1 METINRNR
9 TNKVLWLDL
18 EISAAGGLGS
28 PTISNGL
35 WRRGGGKQRAGCFQ
49 KLRILAKLV

>member
-28 PTISNGL
+28 PTVSNGL
-35 WRRGGGKQRAGCFQ
+35 WRTGEEAESGLLPEVAHFS
-49 KLRILAKLV
+49 